1 MKARKTFSPLRRL
14 SLVGLGLLLASA
26 QPAALA
32 QSESTGTIRFVLP
45 FGPGGS
51 TDTLLRL
58 LADGVSGILN
68 APVVV
73 ENKPGAS
80 GFIAAQYV
88 ARSAPDGRTVF
99 FGSASTLVNNIG
111 MFKQLPYDPVKDF
124 TPVGLIGKQSLVM
137 FARND
142 APFKTMKEMVAYA
155 KSNPGVIN
163 RGSPGAGTLNNL
175 VSLQMEKQYGF
186 TTTAIPHTGDVQSV
200 TAMMG
205 GNLDISLGGGP
216 TVMSYISSGK
226 LRGLA
231 VMGESRLKALPD
243 VPTIDEAGFEDSHAV
258 AWYALVVPSATPEDR
273 VVKLNAAI
281 NEVMARPDVAN
292 RIRELGIEP
301 ATSTPQEA
309 AQLIDAERA
318 RWLPIIRESGIQPQ

>member
-1 MKARKTFSPLRRL
+1 MNIRKPFSSLRRL
-14 SLVGLGLLLASA
+14 SLMGLGLLLASV
-26 QPAALA
+26 QPVALA
-32 QSESTGTIRFVLP
+32 QSDSAGTIRFVLP

-68 APVVV
+68 VPVVV

-80 GFIAAQYV
+80 GFIAARYV

-111 MFKQLPYDPVKDF
+111 MFKQLPYDPVNDF
-124 TPVGLIGKQSLVM
+124 TPVGLVGKQSLVM

-142 APFKTMKEMVAYA
+142 APYKTMEDMVAYA
-155 KSNPGVIN
+155 KANPGVIN
-163 RGSPGAGTLNNL
+163 RGSPGVGTLNNL
-175 VSLQMEKQYGF
+175 VSLQLEKQHGF

-216 TVMSYISSGK
+216 TVMSYITSGK

-231 VMGESRLKALPD
+231 VMGKSRLSTLPD
-243 VPTIDEAGFEDSHAV
+243 VPTIDEAGFKNAYAI

-273 VVKLNAAI
+273 VVKLNNAI
-281 NEVMARPDVAN
+281 NDVLGRPEVAN

-301 ATSTPQEA
+301 ASSTPQEA
-309 AQLIDAERA
+309 AQLIEAERA
-318 RWLPIIRESGIQPQ
+318 RWLPIIREAGIQPQ